1 MKPLELLRYDLSNY
15 KLEVMSIE
23 FDSWIGPPYCRVL
36 LRYTGYL
43 EDFEQMEKARRK
55 ALRVKPVMID
65 DFVFDRKESRVIG
78 ETLPIFHILWYYKVD
93 RRKRTS
99 QEGLQRP

>member
-1 MKPLELLRYDLSNY
+1 
-15 KLEVMSIE
+15 
-23 FDSWIGPPYCRVL
+23 
-36 LRYTGYL
+36 
-43 EDFEQMEKARRK
+43 MEKARKK

-78 ETLPIFHILWYYKVD
+78 ETLPIFQIIWYYKVD

-99 QEGLQRP
+99 QEG